1 MNAPQTLKIDD
12 VEFVCKDAIPD
23 TYGEIKIV
31 VLDRGFVY
39 VGRVEIEED
48 FIVIRNA
55 KNIRQWGTTKGLG
68 ELVNGPLS
76 ATKLDSVGTVR
87 AASRALISLIDV
99 EQSKWN
105 LF

>member
-12 VEFVCKDAIPD
+12 VEYIRKDAIPD
-23 TYGEIKIV
+23 TEGEIKIV

-39 VGRVEIEED
+39 VGRVEIEDD
-48 FIVIRNA
+48 FVVIRNA
-55 KNIRQWGTTKGLG
+55 KNIRQWGTKKGLG

-76 ATKLDSVGTVR
+76 ATRLDNVGTVR

-105 LF
+105 SL